1 MAGQGENG
9 WSRREFLRGP
19 TLAGTAVILG
29 LNSESAAAE
38 PPLETTRIRIHDA
51 AITCFAPVFIAE
63 ELLKAEGFTD
73 VQYIKT
79 PLNEGP
85 TKALA
90 EGKIDFAQN
99 DTAGHLMELDV
110 GAPVVVLGGIHTG
123 CWELFAN
130 DSVRTLRDLKG
141 KTVAAPERSSR
152 QAFVAGLA
160 TFVGLNPLKDITWIN
175 HEPGK
180 SMQLFAE
187 GKIDAFMGFAP
198 EPQEMRAKKIGRVLI
213 DFGKDRP
220 WSDYFCCMAAA
231 NREFVLKHPVAT
243 KRALRAMLKATDLCA
258 SQPERAARLMTDRGV
273 ADKYEYVLQSVKE
286 IGFLRWREF
295 ESEDTVRFWALRLR
309 EAGIIKSSPNMII
322 AQGTD
327 WRFFNALKRELK
339 S

>member
-1 MAGQGENG
+1 MASQGIKER
-9 WSRREFLRGP
+9 SRREFLGGLS
-19 TLAGTAVILG
+19 LAGTAVILG
-29 LNSESAAAE
+29 LKSESAAAE
-38 PPLETTRIRIHDA
+38 SPPETTRIRIHDA
-51 AITCFAPVFIAE
+51 PITCFAPVYIAE
-63 ELLKAEGFTD
+63 ELLKVEGFTD

-79 PLNEGP
+79 SLNEGP

-90 EGKIDFAQN
+90 EGKIDITQN

-130 DSVRTLRDLKG
+130 DRIHTLRDLKG

-175 HEPGK
+175 HDPSK

-220 WSDYFCCMAAA
+220 WSQYFCCMAAA
-231 NREFVLKHPVAT
+231 NRDFARKHPVAT
-243 KRALRAMLKATDLCA
+243 KRALRAMMKATDLCV
-258 SQPERAARLMTDRGV
+258 SEPERAARLMVNRGV
-273 ADKYEYVLQSVKE
+273 ADNYEYVLQSVKE
-286 IGFLRWREF
+286 IGFRKWREYD
-295 ESEDTVRFWALRLR
+295 SEDTVRFWALRLR
-309 EAGIIKSSPNMII
+309 EAGIIKSNPKTIV

-327 WRFFNALKRELK
+327 WRFITELKRELK
-339 S
+339 A

>member
-1 MAGQGENG
+1 MASQGENA

-29 LNSESAAAE
+29 LKSESAAAE
-38 PPLETTRIRIHDA
+38 LPLETTRIRIADA
-51 AITCFAPVFIAE
+51 PVTCFAPIYIAE
-63 ELLKAEGFTD
+63 GLLKAEGFTD
-73 VQYIKT
+73 VQYIKM
-79 PLNEGP
+79 PLNEGT

-90 EGKIDFAQN
+90 EGKADIAQN
-99 DTAGHLMELDV
+99 DTAGHLMALDV
-110 GAPVVVLGGIHTG
+110 GAPVVVLGGIHAG

-160 TFVGLNPLKDITWIN
+160 TFVGLNPLKDLTWIN

-198 EPQEMRAKKIGRVLI
+198 EPQEMRARKIGRVLI

-220 WSDYFCCMAAA
+220 WSQYFCCMAAA
-231 NREFVLKHPVAT
+231 NREFTRKHPIAT
-243 KRALRAMLKATDLCA
+243 KRALRAMLKATDLCM
-258 SQPERAARLMTDRGV
+258 SQPERAARLMVDRGV

-286 IGFLRWREF
+286 IGYRQWREY

-309 EAGIIKSSPNMII
+309 EAGIIKSSPSSII
-322 AQGTD
+322 AHGTD
-327 WRFFNALKRELK
+327 WRFFNELKQELK

>member
-1 MAGQGENG
+1 MASQGETG

-29 LNSESAAAE
+29 LKSESAAAE
-38 PPLETTRIRIHDA
+38 PPPETTRIRIHDA
-51 AITCFAPVFIAE
+51 PVTCFAPVYIAE

-79 PLNEGP
+79 PLTPGT

-90 EGKIDFAQN
+90 EGKVDITQN
-99 DTAGHLMELDV
+99 DTAGHLMELDA
-110 GAPVVVLGGIHTG
+110 GAPVVVLGGIHIG

-180 SMQLFAE
+180 SMHFLP
-187 GKIDAFMGFAP
+187 K
-198 EPQEMRAKKIGRVLI
+198 GRST
-213 DFGKDRP
+213 P
-220 WSDYFCCMAAA
+220 S
-231 NREFVLKHPVAT
+231 
-243 KRALRAMLKATDLCA
+243 
-258 SQPERAARLMTDRGV
+258 
-273 ADKYEYVLQSVKE
+273 
-286 IGFLRWREF
+286 
-295 ESEDTVRFWALRLR
+295 WALRR
-309 EAGIIKSSPNMII
+309 NRRKCARRRS
-322 AQGTD
+322 A
-327 WRFFNALKRELK
+327 AC
-339 S
+339 

>member
-1 MAGQGENG
+1 MASQGENG

-19 TLAGTAVILG
+19 TLAGMAAILG
-29 LNSESAAAE
+29 LKSESAAAE

-51 AITCFAPVFIAE
+51 PITCFAPIYIAE
-63 ELLKAEGFTD
+63 GLLKAEGFTD

-90 EGKIDFAQN
+90 EGKIDITQN
-99 DTAGHLMELDV
+99 DTAGHLMALDV
-110 GAPVVVLGGIHTG
+110 GAPVVVLGGIHIG

-160 TFVGLNPLKDITWIN
+160 TYVGLNPSKDITWIN

-198 EPQEMRAKKIGRVLI
+198 SPKKCAR
-213 DFGKDRP
+213 RR
-220 WSDYFCCMAAA
+220 SAA
-231 NREFVLKHPVAT
+231 
-243 KRALRAMLKATDLCA
+243 C
-258 SQPERAARLMTDRGV
+258 
-273 ADKYEYVLQSVKE
+273 
-286 IGFLRWREF
+286 
-295 ESEDTVRFWALRLR
+295 
-309 EAGIIKSSPNMII
+309 
-322 AQGTD
+322 
-327 WRFFNALKRELK
+327 
-339 S
+339 